1 MHFKQSETTAAR
13 RWTLFQCF
21 DDDSV
26 DNYVPKTGLTF
37 SSGEL
42 KVAKAGVAYANAAN
56 FATVVEAGNG
66 YYWYQYSETELN
78 TLGPVALIVEKS
90 DVTADASL
98 GVVVA
103 YDPYS
108 SSTLGLTNL
117 DAAISSRLAS
127 SNYQDIDDLLDFT
140 DSVETGL
147 TLRGLF
153 RLLAAALAG
162 KISGGGTTTI
172 TIRNAVAD
180 TKPRITATV
189 DSSGNRTAITY
200 DVT

>member
-1 MHFKQSETTAAR
+1 MHFQQSEATAAR
-13 RWTLFQCF
+13 RWILFQCV
-21 DDDSV
+21 DDDSA
-26 DNYVPKTGLTF
+26 DGYAPKTGLTF

-42 KVAKAGVAYANAAN
+42 KVAKTGAAAANAAN

-66 YYWYQYSETELN
+66 FYWYQFSAAELD
-78 TLGPVALIVEKS
+78 TLGSVALIVNKD
-90 DVTADASL
+90 DVYAEAAI

-108 SSTLGLTNL
+108 ASDLGLTNI

-127 SNYQDIDDLLDFT
+127 GSYQDLDDLLDAS
-140 DSVETGL
+140 DSIETGL
-147 TLRGLF
+147 TLRGAL
-153 RLLAAALAG
+153 RLMVAALAG

-180 TKPRITATV
+180 SKARITATV
-189 DSSGNRTAITY
+189 DSSGNRTAITT
-200 DVT
+200 DLT